1 VIDAVDR
8 AIAQR
13 EAMDRGFGRAT
24 VVSASAHVVLIVG
37 ALVVPALLPKAP
49 LIHAQTVFAIPLP
62 RGGGGSP
69 QLEPPRPDASPAE
82 KAKEDAP
89 PKPERIQKPPKD
101 EPRKGLPTV
110 DAKKG
115 PERKQTV
122 QPARAAESATPG
134 LSFGPVGP
142 GTPDGTDGSGDW
154 YLAGVQ
160 RRVWTIWMS
169 QVRLATAQPAIVSF
183 TIESDG
189 SVVEVQLVQSCGFST
204 VDFAAQRAI
213 RSAAPFAPLPKH
225 YGTNRL
231 TIQAVFKPTTT

>member
-8 AIAQR
+8 SIVQR
-13 EAMDRGFGRAT
+13 EAMDRGFGRA
-24 VVSASAHVVLIVG
+24 VAVSVSAHVILILG
-37 ALVVPALLPKAP
+37 ALIVPALLPRAP
-49 LIHAQTVFAIPLP
+49 LIRAQTVFAVPLP

-69 QLEPPRPDASPAE
+69 QVDR
-82 KAKEDAP
+82 
-89 PKPERIQKPPKD
+89 PKPEASPSEETREKTPPEPKIQKPPKE
-101 EPRKGLPTV
+101 EPRKGLPAL

-115 PERKQTV
+115 PERKQPE
-122 QPARAAESATPG
+122 QPARAGESATPG

-142 GTPDGTDGSGDW
+142 GVPGGSDLYGDW

-169 QVRLATAQPAIVSF
+169 QVRLTTAQPAIVEF
-183 TIESDG
+183 TIEADG
-189 SVVEVQLVQSCGFST
+189 SVADVRLVQSCGLSV

-225 YGTNRL
+225 YGTNR
-231 TIQAVFKPTTT
+231 IPVQAVFKPTT